1 MASWS
6 RDKVDSSNINGG
18 NEYTKGSRVSRQ
30 NLNAMVNSGLYSQD
44 FAEHLADTPDTT
56 NAGNVGT
63 PSVSFVDNVVG
74 GKTYKK
80 FKFQNLKGATGAT
93 GNGIASVSKTST
105 SGLTD
110 TYTITF
116 TNGNTTTFTVKNG
129 DSVDMRVDSGYF
141 QWKRTQDSTWTN
153 LIAVSA
159 IAQVD
164 QSLDS
169 SSTNAIANS
178 AVTNKFATTLQ
189 LPATSPSTSKFV
201 TIDTSNTQNLVSLY
215 QHNIV
220 IRSKPAIISAL
231 SLKYWITLTVMSSRS
246 SSYSLE
252 SLLSDKPSTNNVYG
266 TLERNGQQYYV
277 RNITRTSEGVTYKCR
292 ILSSYYDSANAT
304 YQDYDDNSRAYD
316 DFYFSDTVT
325 QIV

>member
-30 NLNAMVNSGLYSQD
+30 HLNAMVNSGLYSQD

-56 NAGNVGT
+56 NAGNIGT
-63 PSVSFVDNVVG
+63 PSVSFVDNIVG
-74 GKTYKK
+74 DKTYKK
-80 FKFQNLKGATGAT
+80 FKFENLKGATGAT

-116 TNGNTTTFTVKNG
+116 TNGNVTTFNVKNG

-141 QWKRTQDSTWTN
+141 QWKRTQDNTWTN

-164 QSLDS
+164 QSLDV

-178 AVTNKFATTLQ
+178 AVTNKFASTLQ
-189 LPATSPSTSKFV
+189 LPISAPTENK
-201 TIDTSNTQNLVSLY
+201 IAGINTSNNQTNLSLY
-215 QHNIV
+215 LHKIV
-220 IRSKPAIISAL
+220 LRASNAIICLETINS
-231 SLKYWITLTVMSSRS
+231 SQTQYSISDIKDGIT
-246 SSYSLE
+246 YSLF
-252 SLLSDKPSTNNVYG
+252 SVSGWDSTYNALIVDLSTLVNDYICRVLYFDNG
-266 TLERNGQQYYV
+266 TLRDVNSNVGNSLTKIYERVIPLLQ
-277 RNITRTSEGVTYKCR
+277 TAHLPTGVENVN
-292 ILSSYYDSANAT
+292 L
-304 YQDYDDNSRAYD
+304 
-316 DFYFSDTVT
+316 
-325 QIV
+325 